1 MVILSEFSMS
11 HRLCSSIETV
21 TVGKKHPSLFKKIVW
36 NFSRYGI
43 ECLFRFYSYG
53 LEKKFRSEVYKDFQE
68 DTLTDYHEG
77 QLYGLEKF
85 WAFLRYSGRND
96 KDVNPELKT
105 ILAKF
110 KTVDDFRVLPPKN
123 NEWKGIY
130 NAIKCTAYNI
140 VFSGHGLGYW
150 RFASFLDL
158 CIVLIYC
165 IRP

>member
-1 MVILSEFSMS
+1 MYTEFRKSAVS
-11 HRLCSSIETV
+11 DAKAGV
-21 TVGKKHPSLFKKIVW
+21 
-36 NFSRYGI
+36 RYGI

-123 NEWKGIY
+123 NEWKGY
-130 NAIKCTAYNI
+130 D
-140 VFSGHGLGYW
+140 LGYW

-165 IRP
+165 LRP

>member
-1 MVILSEFSMS
+1 MRLSNGHFVRILYVAVLT
-11 HRLCSSIETV
+11 RR
-21 TVGKKHPSLFKKIVW
+21 PSGRTLFIQKILW

-140 VFSGHGLGYW
+140 FLGHGLGYW

>member
-1 MVILSEFSMS
+1 MS
-11 HRLCSSIETV
+11 YLHLERLLVKEINCNRQF
-21 TVGKKHPSLFKKIVW
+21 KMLF
-36 NFSRYGI
+36 RYGI

-123 NEWKGIY
+123 NE
-130 NAIKCTAYNI
+130 
-140 VFSGHGLGYW
+140 
-150 RFASFLDL
+150 
-158 CIVLIYC
+158 
-165 IRP
+165 